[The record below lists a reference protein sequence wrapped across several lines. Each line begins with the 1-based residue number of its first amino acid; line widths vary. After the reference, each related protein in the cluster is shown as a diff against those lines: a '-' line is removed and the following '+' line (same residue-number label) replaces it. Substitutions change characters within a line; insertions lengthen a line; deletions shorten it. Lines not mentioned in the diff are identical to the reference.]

1 MYIYETDSQV
11 TETVVKYTADNGEMC
26 FKFIDSNDGCYSSK
40 ICRSVDIEYMAH
52 NMILCTP
59 PSAQFHIAYIIEPTT
74 PGQCHTYYIRRKIWF
89 ENKDEYTMFCK
100 CIRAI

>member
-1 MYIYETDSQV
+1 MYIYETSSQV
-11 TETVVKYTADNGEMC
+11 TEMVEKFTEDNEIC
-26 FKFIDSNDGCYSSK
+26 FRFVNTDGSYSSK
-40 ICRSVDIEYMAH
+40 VCRSVDFEYMAH

-59 PSAQFHIAYIIEPTT
+59 PSAQFHLVYLIEPTI

-100 CIRAI
+100 CLRAI